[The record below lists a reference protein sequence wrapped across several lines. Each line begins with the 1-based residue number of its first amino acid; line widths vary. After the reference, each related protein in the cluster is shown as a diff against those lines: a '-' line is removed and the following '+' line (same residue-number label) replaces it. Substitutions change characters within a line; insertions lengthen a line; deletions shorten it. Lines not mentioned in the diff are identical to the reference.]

1 MNKFE
6 PKRLQ
11 CLSRI
16 QKNHSH
22 FLNRDPR
29 QGDTNKIMSRYS
41 SNLITSPKSRRGLIL
56 FSQQAQKVAAGL
68 FYFKNKLK
76 MLFWVNPNFRTS
88 PKSRS
93 KLILF

>member
-16 QKNHSH
+16 QKIHSH
-22 FLNRDPR
+22 FLNRNPR

-68 FYFKNKLK
+68 FFFKNKLK
-76 MLFWVNPNFRTS
+76 KLFWGNSNFRIGS
-88 PKSRS
+88 LSYSR
-93 KLILF
+93 LILF